1 MLVQC
6 TSDVVC
12 TCASLFSI
20 LIVTADSSNVQGV
33 VCPNEAEFCG
43 YDILFH
49 LTDGDVLK

>member
-1 MLVQC
+1 MYMYMSVY
-6 TSDVVC
+6 TSI
-12 TCASLFSI
+12 LI
-20 LIVTADSSNVQGV
+20 LIVTTDSSNVQGV